1 MKKELYL
8 ALLLFILI
16 PSGSVNAQM
25 ADLASAVSLLE
36 RASGQETLETDER
49 EEKNEGEEKS
59 EKPRERHVVVEKDYG
74 YTGAKDFANTPQ
86 EKFLDEPLPYFGYDF
101 FFQQTE
107 SNAQTLAN
115 LPTPLDY
122 VLGPG
127 DDIKVQLFG
136 STNTTWDLRV
146 SKVGDVFLPG
156 IGPVMVAGEVFQDFQ
171 TIIKDIINKQMVGTS
186 VVVTMG
192 ELRSIDIFVLG
203 EVVQPGMFTISSLTT
218 LTNALFETGGIN
230 ITGSLRNVQL
240 KREGK
245 VIAILD
251 FYDLLLKG
259 DTSQDLAMNQGDVIF
274 IPPITRTAGVAG
286 EVVRPG
292 IYELKAGETL
302 GDLVRFA
309 GNLKPKADIV
319 GAEIRRV
326 SDLGNGFETHTVN
339 LNDPDNFELK
349 HGDVLNVYPVLNN
362 LTNVVLVSG
371 HAPQPGFFPWKKGM
385 RIGDIMKSSDGFLSM
400 TDLHY
405 VLLKR
410 EDKISRDYTFLQTD
424 LVEVFKNPES
434 DANLVLA
441 DRDQIILFPSLII
454 QDQITTRL
462 IEDEYEVDEET
473 QRNVLVGEWSSL
485 TGLRK
490 SLLEQQVEQAEE
502 FKPINPLTGQT
513 IADVD
518 IRRYYE
524 YSIYDYCTVPEDLAI
539 AVVESAGFNT
549 KKSIPVEDLKDIRTA
564 EQFQRFLVEIDTEN
578 KKTQI
583 LSREDSQLTSNLT
596 RLCRQQLLD
605 PILEIINRQTTIDKD
620 KGTVSVFGNVHFPGE
635 YPLTENMR
643 LKDSI
648 SAAGGPMDAT
658 YKSEIELSRRVS
670 EGKQFS
676 STNEFISMSNAR
688 VMQQTRL
695 QEMDLVTL
703 KQMAINTGTV
713 EITGEVFF
721 AGVYPISENQTLG
734 ELVRRAG
741 GITNRGSVQGAYFVR
756 KSLQEAE
763 FKRLEDAK
771 SELRR
776 QVLLSSQAGG
786 LGQSGLS
793 VASVTQLTT
802 LLGNEV
808 NDINVLGRLV
818 VGLESVLNGTTADIV
833 LEDGDRLHIPA
844 EQQTISVIGEVYMDN
859 SHVYKKNFSVD
870 DYIQL
875 SGGANEFAN
884 EDNIYLIKV
893 NGSIVSP
900 SQLSSGAFFRRVSSG
915 GLQPGD
921 TIVVPLQVQPFSG
934 AKAATELTQIIYQM
948 AIAAAAVNSFGR

>member
-8 ALLLFILI
+8 VLLLFILI

-25 ADLASAVSLLE
+25 AELADAVNLLE
-36 RASGQETLETDER
+36 RASSGQETQQNE
-49 EEKNEGEEKS
+49 EEKDEEEEESEESGEKI
-59 EKPRERHVVVEKDYG
+59 VVVETDYG

-86 EKFLDEPLPYFGYDF
+86 EKFLEEPLPYFGYDF
-101 FFQQTE
+101 FFKQTA
-107 SNAQTLAN
+107 SNTLKN
-115 LPTPLDY
+115 LPTPPDY

-127 DDIKVQLFG
+127 DEINVQLFG
-136 STNTTWDLRV
+136 STNTSWSLSV
-146 SKVGDVFLPG
+146 SKIGDVFLPG
-156 IGPVMVAGEVFQDFQ
+156 IGPVRVAGEVFQDFQ
-171 TIIKDIINKQMVGTS
+171 ETLKDIVDKQMVGTS
-186 VVVTMG
+186 IVVTMG
-192 ELRSIDIFVLG
+192 KLRSIDIFVLG
-203 EVVQPGMFTISSLTT
+203 ETVQPGMFTISSLTT

-230 ITGSLRNVQL
+230 VTGSLRNVQL
-240 KREGK
+240 KRKGK
-245 VIAILD
+245 VIATLD

-259 DTSQDLAMNQGDVIF
+259 DTSQDLEMNQGDVIF
-274 IPPITRTAGVAG
+274 IPPITKTAGVAG

-292 IYELKAGETL
+292 IYELKDDETL
-302 GDLVRFA
+302 GDLIQFA

-319 GAEIRRV
+319 GAEIQRV
-326 SDLGNGFETHTVN
+326 SALGRGFETHTVN
-339 LNDPDNFELK
+339 LNDPDNFGLK
-349 HGDVLNVYPVLNN
+349 HGDMLNVYPVLNN

-385 RIGDIMKSSDGFLSM
+385 RIGDLMKSSDGFLSM

-405 VLLKR
+405 VLIKR
-410 EDKISRDYTFLQTD
+410 EDKTSRNYTFFQTD

-434 DANLVLA
+434 DDNLVLA

-462 IEDEYEVDEET
+462 IEDEYEFDEET
-473 QRNVLVGEWSSL
+473 QRNVLIGEWSSL

-502 FKPINPLTGQT
+502 FKPINPVTGQVLSE
-513 IADVD
+513 VD

-524 YSIYDYCTVPEDLAI
+524 YSVYNYCTVPEDLAVTVI
-539 AVVESAGFNT
+539 ESAGFST
-549 KKSIPVEDLKDIRTA
+549 KKSIPVEDLKDIRTP
-564 EQFQRFLVEIDTEN
+564 EQFQRLLIEIDTES

-583 LSREDSQLTSNLT
+583 LSQQDSQLTSNLT

-605 PILEIINRQTTIDKD
+605 PVLEVINRQTTTDKD
-620 KGTVSVFGNVHFPGE
+620 KRTVSIFGNVHFPGE
-635 YPLTENMR
+635 YPLTENMH

-648 SAAGGPMDAT
+648 TAAGGPMNAT
-658 YKSEIELSRRVS
+658 YESEIELSRRVIK
-670 EGKQFS
+670 GKQFS
-676 STNEFISMSNAR
+676 STNEFISMFDAR
-688 VMQQTRL
+688 SMSQTRL
-695 QEMDLVTL
+695 QEMDVVTL
-703 KQMAINTGTV
+703 KQMATNTGTV

-721 AGVYPISENQTLG
+721 AGVYPISDNQTLG
-734 ELVRRAG
+734 EIVRRAG
-741 GITNRGSVQGAYFVR
+741 GITDRGSVQGAYFIR

-763 FKRLEDAK
+763 LKRLEDAK
-771 SELRR
+771 NELKR
-776 QVLLSSQAGG
+776 QILLSSQAGG
-786 LGQSGLS
+786 FGQSGLNVNS
-793 VASVTQLTT
+793 ITQLTT
-802 LLGNEV
+802 LLGNESI
-808 NDINVLGRLV
+808 DINALGRLV
-818 VGLESVLNGTTADIV
+818 VDLESILNGAEADIV
-833 LEDGDRLHIPA
+833 LEDGDQLHVPA

-859 SHVYKKNFSVD
+859 SHVYRMNLSVD

-884 EDNIYLIKV
+884 EDNTYLIKLD
-893 NGSIVSP
+893 GSIVSP

-948 AIAAAAVNSFGR
+948 AIAAAAVNSF

>member
-8 ALLLFILI
+8 VLLLFILI

-25 ADLASAVSLLE
+25 AELADAVQLLE
-36 RASGQETLETDER
+36 RASSGQETQKIE
-49 EEKNEGEEKS
+49 EEKDEEEEESGESGEKI
-59 EKPRERHVVVEKDYG
+59 VVVETDYG
-74 YTGAKDFANTPQ
+74 YTGAKDFANIPQ

-101 FFQQTE
+101 FFKQTE
-107 SNAQTLAN
+107 SNVQTPTN
-115 LPTPLDY
+115 LPTPPDY

-127 DDIKVQLFG
+127 DEINVQLFG
-136 STNTTWDLRV
+136 STNTSWNLKV
-146 SKVGDVFLPG
+146 SKLGDVFLPG

-171 TIIKDIINKQMVGTS
+171 KTIKDIVTSQMVGTS

-192 ELRSIDIFVLG
+192 KLRSIDIFVLG
-203 EVVQPGMFTISSLTT
+203 EANQPGMFTISSLTT

-230 ITGSLRNVQL
+230 VTGSLRNVQL
-240 KREGK
+240 KRKGK
-245 VIAILD
+245 VITTLD

-259 DTSQDLAMNQGDVIF
+259 DTSQDLEMNQGDVIF
-274 IPPITRTAGVAG
+274 IPPITKTAGVAG

-292 IYELKAGETL
+292 IYELKEDETL
-302 GDLVRFA
+302 GDLIRFA

-319 GAEIRRV
+319 GAEIQRV

-349 HGDVLNVYPVLNN
+349 HGDMLNVYPVLNN

-371 HAPQPGFFPWKKGM
+371 HALQPGFFPWKEGM
-385 RIGDIMKSSDGFLSM
+385 RIGDLMKSSDGFLSM

-405 VLLKR
+405 VLIKR
-410 EDKISRDYTFLQTD
+410 ENKISRDYTFLQTD

-434 DANLVLA
+434 DDNLVLA

-462 IEDEYEVDEET
+462 IEDEYEFDEET
-473 QRNVLVGEWSSL
+473 QRNVLIGEWSSL

-490 SLLEQQVEQAEE
+490 SLLEQQVETAEE
-502 FKPINPLTGQT
+502 FKPINPLTGAV
-513 IADVD
+513 IGEVD

-524 YSIYDYCTVPEDLAI
+524 YSVYDYCTVPEDLAV
-539 AVVESAGFNT
+539 AVIESAGFST
-549 KKSIPVEDLKDIRTA
+549 KKSIPVEDLKDIRTP
-564 EQFQRFLVEIDTEN
+564 EQFQRLLIEIDTEN

-583 LSREDSQLTSNLT
+583 LSREDSQLTLNLT
-596 RLCRQQLLD
+596 RLCRQQLMD
-605 PILEIINRQTTIDKD
+605 PVLEIINRQTTIDKD
-620 KGTVSVFGNVHFPGE
+620 KGTISIFGNVHFPGE

-648 SAAGGPMDAT
+648 NAAGGPRNAT
-658 YKSEIELSRRVS
+658 YESEIELSRRVIK
-670 EGKQFS
+670 GKQFS
-676 STNEFISMSNAR
+676 STNEFISMFDAR
-688 VMQQTRL
+688 SMNQTRL
-695 QEMDLVTL
+695 QEMDVVTL
-703 KQMAINTGTV
+703 KQMATNTGTV

-721 AGVYPISENQTLG
+721 AGVYPISDNQTLG

-741 GITNRGSVQGAYFVR
+741 GITDRGSVQGAYFVR

-763 FKRLEDAK
+763 LKRLEDAK
-771 SELRR
+771 NELKR
-776 QVLLSSQAGG
+776 QILLSSQAGG
-786 LGQSGLS
+786 FGQSGLNVNS
-793 VASVTQLTT
+793 ITQLTT
-802 LLGNEV
+802 LLGNESI
-808 NDINVLGRLV
+808 DINALGRLV
-818 VGLESVLNGTTADIV
+818 VDLESILNGAEADIV
-833 LEDGDRLHIPA
+833 LEDGDQLHVPA

-859 SHVYKKNFSVD
+859 SHVYEKNLSVD
-870 DYIQL
+870 DYIAL

-893 NGSIVSP
+893 DGSIVSP
-900 SQLSSGAFFRRVSSG
+900 SQLSSGAFFRRASSG

-948 AIAAAAVNSFGR
+948 AIAAAAVNSF